1 MASRYIP
8 NKWELYDPNLPDEIQ
23 VNSYITKRRLEHME
37 EGIRSASIKLE
48 IGTVKIGNDDNYG
61 VVIVEDKDTETRRLN
76 ITFPPA
82 GKGDPGQDGKSAY
95 QTWVELGN
103 QGTEQEFIDY
113 LKGIDG
119 KDGKD
124 GKDGA
129 DGQPGPAGES
139 AYQSWLAL
147 GNTGTINDFIN
158 SLKGDKGDK
167 GDDGI
172 SGKDNYELWKL
183 IPGNE
188 NKSIIE
194 FFESLKGEQ
203 GEQGPAGITEFVD
216 F

>member
-1 MASRYIP
+1 MASSYIP
-8 NKWELYDPNLPDEIQ
+8 NKWELHNPDLPDEIQ
-23 VNSYITKRRLEHME
+23 VNSFITKRRLEHME
-37 EGIRSASIKLE
+37 EGIRTANIKLE
-48 IGTVKIGNDDNYG
+48 VGEVKVGNTLN
-61 VVIVEDKDTETRRLN
+61 VVIVEDKENDTRRLN

-124 GKDGA
+124 GKDGI
-129 DGQPGPAGES
+129 DGAQGPAGES
-139 AYQSWLAL
+139 AYQAWLSA
-147 GNTGTINDFIN
+147 GNKGTMNDFLL
-158 SLKGDKGDK
+158 SLKGDKGEI
-167 GDDGI
+167 GNT
-172 SGKDNYELWKL
+172 GKDNYELWKL

-203 GEQGPAGITEFVD
+203 GPEGKPATIEFVD
-216 F
+216 FSNIIQ